1 MVKHQGG
8 AESDVQQY
16 YKLKI
21 YPNYKIHAKPKV
33 DTYINGLIVDR
44 LQIEEKANWAIYGR
58 KPTYLTLVHKGLFQ
72 LTVGKLQICSVLMRM
87 HYIADLTTLIQAFSM
102 PRSFGFLELHQFLM
116 SQVGT
121 DEANVYIEIHTLA
134 ATVMNHSRTAYNLT
148 DVIAYIGGVQLGVSI
163 FLSFFF
169 CRYAEICYEMKVIT

>member
-1 MVKHQGG
+1 
-8 AESDVQQY
+8 
-16 YKLKI
+16 
-21 YPNYKIHAKPKV
+21 
-33 DTYINGLIVDR
+33 
-44 LQIEEKANWAIYGR
+44 
-58 KPTYLTLVHKGLFQ
+58 
-72 LTVGKLQICSVLMRM
+72 
-87 HYIADLTTLIQAFSM
+87 M

-134 ATVMNHSRTAYNLT
+134 ATVMYHSRTAYNLT
-148 DVIAYIGGVQLGVSI
+148 DVIAYVGGVQLGVSI